1 VALQGPRW
9 ETQRG
14 LNASPMAKAF
24 IYVVDRD
31 FGFAPN
37 PFHGFCT
44 LATCKRLIRRSAAT
58 GDWVI
63 GMGGGR
69 LRATGRCIYAMR
81 VDGKLSFDAYWQ
93 AAAFRD
99 KIPVRNGSARMLVGD
114 NIYHREVGTGA
125 WIQVDSHHSN
135 SDGTANVHNLNQDT
149 GVDAVLVSE
158 HFYYFGRHAPIVPP
172 QLLTALGY
180 KNRRG
185 YRVFDLEAGFSDV
198 ICWLER
204 EFRQELNRVSADPF
218 DFHDCTSRYSVRTNR
233 LYRVQ
238 G

>member
-1 VALQGPRW
+1 
-9 ETQRG
+9 
-14 LNASPMAKAF
+14 M
-24 IYVVDRD
+24 YVVDRD

-44 LATCKRLIRRSAAT
+44 LATCKPLIRCSAAT

-69 LRATGRCIYAMR
+69 LRATGKCIYAMR
-81 VDGKLSFDAYWQ
+81 VGRRLSFDDYWQ

-114 NIYHREVGTGA
+114 NIYHRDVGSGA

-135 SDGTANVHNLNQDT
+135 SDGTANVHNLKQDT
-149 GVDAVLVSE
+149 SVDAVLVSE
-158 HFYYFGRHAPIVPP
+158 HFYYFGRHAPVVPP
-172 QLLTALGY
+172 QLLTALRY
-180 KNRRG
+180 KNARG
-185 YRVFDLEAGFSDV
+185 HRVFDLGAEFPAV

-204 EFRQELNRVSADPF
+204 EFRRELNRVSADPF
-218 DFHDCTSRYSVRTNR
+218 DFDSCSSRYSARTNKLHR
-233 LYRVQ
+233 